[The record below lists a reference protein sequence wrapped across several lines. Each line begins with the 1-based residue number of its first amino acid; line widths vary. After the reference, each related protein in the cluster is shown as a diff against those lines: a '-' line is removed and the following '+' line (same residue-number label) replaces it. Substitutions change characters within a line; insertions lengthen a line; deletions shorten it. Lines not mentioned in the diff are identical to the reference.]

1 MKTLNNLKK
10 SFYLIIILNISVL
23 QYLQGQQLK
32 THFEEHIIPLNMP
45 FDSISNFLT
54 KTKKQALIKKD
65 STLLINTLIT
75 QSRFNRFKLNYLEAF
90 SFAGEALFISEEYKS
105 PLLIAKA
112 NEELGVLTYLYKQNE
127 ESESY
132 FIKAHQL
139 YRKLYKH
146 HKIDV
151 SEIYKSYYNLVLHYQ
166 RIADKENL
174 QSYIDSCIVLSKKTK
189 LPPIYSIFLD
199 EKKASISEWNNAPNE
214 ALKLLKNAAQQLENS
229 APNSGLKNKD
239 KKFLLIIYGRI
250 AIIYHK
256 KKDLNEAKFYFEKFA
271 KIKGDLGETTFY
283 KSFLYSRYAEVLKE
297 LNLFALAYEYEKKSN
312 DISNALL
319 NPRNEKNKGFLTIK
333 NYYKEELIKKR
344 EQLNIK
350 NLELAKEKEA
360 LLNFRITLF
369 IILFLVIILTLIV
382 RQRIKNLKFE
392 KKQQNSKEL
401 LDVKNKE
408 LTTNTLQL
416 IEKEQVIKQLSDFI
430 KEANPGN
437 KSKII
442 LKTIERSSTSLWDS
456 FNRRFNQLNK
466 GFYDRLQEKVPDLSR
481 ADRKLC
487 ALIKLNFSGKEM
499 AHLLG
504 ISLGSVHV
512 ARHRLRKKMKL
523 ERHQN
528 LTSFI
533 TSI

>member
-1 MKTLNNLKK
+1 MINLKNILK
-10 SFYLIIILNISVL
+10 RYIFIIILNIFVF
-23 QYLQGQQLK
+23 QYLQSQQLK
-32 THFEEHIIPLNMP
+32 THFEENLIPLNTP
-45 FDSISNFLT
+45 TDSISIFLT
-54 KTKKQALIKKD
+54 KTKEQAIIKKD

-75 QSRFNRFKLNYLEAF
+75 QSRFNRFKLNYLKAF
-90 SFAGEALFISEEYKS
+90 SFAGEALFISEEYKNQ
-105 PLLIAKA
+105 LLIAKA

-127 ESESY
+127 ESENY
-132 FIKAHQL
+132 LKKAHQL
-139 YRKLYKH
+139 YKKLYKQN
-146 HKIDV
+146 KIDV
-151 SEIYKSYYNLVLHYQ
+151 SQIYKSYYNLVLHYQ
-166 RIADKENL
+166 RITDKENL
-174 QSYIDSCIVLSKKTK
+174 QSYIDSCIIFSKKTK

-199 EKKASISEWNNAPNE
+199 EKKASISEWNNAPDE
-214 ALKLLKNAAQQLENS
+214 ALQLLKKAAYQLENETL
-229 APNSGLKNKD
+229 NSGLKNKD
-239 KKFLLIIYGRI
+239 KTFLLIIYGRI

-256 KKDLNEAKFYFEKFA
+256 KKNLNEAKFYFEKFT
-271 KIKGDLGETTFY
+271 KIKGVLGETTFY
-283 KSFLYSRYAEVLKE
+283 RSFLYSRYAEVLKE
-297 LNLFALAYEYEKKSN
+297 LNLFAQAYEYEKEAN
-312 DISNALL
+312 DISNSLL
-319 NPRNEKNKGFLTIK
+319 NPRNEKNRGFLTIK

-350 NLELAKEKEA
+350 NLELTKKKKA
-360 LLNFRITLF
+360 LLNFRISLF
-369 IILFLVIILTLIV
+369 IILFLVILLTLVV

-392 KKQQNSKEL
+392 KKQQNSREL

-416 IEKEQVIKQLSDFI
+416 IEKEQVIKQLSDYI

-456 FNRRFNQLNK
+456 FNRRFNELNK
-466 GFYDRLQEKVPDLSR
+466 GFYERLQEKVPDLSR

-499 AHLLG
+499 AYLLG